1 MIPVWVETVK
11 GAVSGFFGSEGISGL
26 IDNITTNKEEK
37 GEIKAKLDTIK
48 NNFETKMVELALEQE
63 RLQAEREKA
72 FLLDTQDARQNAA
85 RIQESDKA
93 SWMAKNI
100 MPLLT
105 IVVTVGFFGMLGYM
119 LKYEVPE
126 SNERIMDILL
136 GSLGTAWITMVSF
149 YFGSSKGS
157 EDKSKHIIDMQKN

>member
-1 MIPVWVETVK
+1 MEPITMAGIANAAK
-11 GAVSGFFGSEGISGL
+11 GLVSGLFGDKGIGGMVDSL
-26 IDNITTNKEEK
+26 HTSKEEK
-37 GEIKAKLDTIK
+37 GEIQAKLETIK
-48 NNFETKMVELALEQE
+48 NSFETKVTELL
-63 RLQAEREKA
+63 LEREKA
-72 FLLDTQDARQNAA
+72 YLADTQNARDNYT
-85 RIQESDKA
+85 RIQESEKS

-157 EDKSKHIIDMQKN
+157 EDKQKHIVSMQKG